1 MAQEML
7 LSQIREHK
15 SIFLILVCFLVFTME
30 ARAISNIDYFEFIND
45 LKSFSASFKQYTY
58 NENGSLIKESN
69 GSIIYKKKSKY
80 ILEYIRPNKIKFI
93 SDGQFLTTYDEDL
106 EQIIIQS
113 SNKLSNQNIV
123 DIMTDEN
130 LIKKKFNIKTYT
142 LDNENHFK
150 FTPKNGKV
158 KRNVFLL
165 VIIDGKISRISFMND
180 FDQSVTMN
188 LSNFKKNEHFL
199 DILFKTKYPE
209 NFDVI
214 IDK

>member
-1 MAQEML
+1 
-7 LSQIREHK
+7 
-15 SIFLILVCFLVFTME
+15 
-30 ARAISNIDYFEFIND
+30 
-45 LKSFSASFKQYTY
+45 
-58 NENGSLIKESN
+58 
-69 GSIIYKKKSKY
+69 
-80 ILEYIRPNKIKFI
+80 
-93 SDGQFLTTYDEDL
+93 
-106 EQIIIQS
+106 
-113 SNKLSNQNIV
+113 
-123 DIMTDEN
+123 MTDEN

>member
-1 MAQEML
+1 
-7 LSQIREHK
+7 
-15 SIFLILVCFLVFTME
+15 
-30 ARAISNIDYFEFIND
+30 
-45 LKSFSASFKQYTY
+45 
-58 NENGSLIKESN
+58 
-69 GSIIYKKKSKY
+69 
-80 ILEYIRPNKIKFI
+80 
-93 SDGQFLTTYDEDL
+93 
-106 EQIIIQS
+106 
-113 SNKLSNQNIV
+113 
-123 DIMTDEN
+123 MTDEN
-130 LIKKKFNIKTYT
+130 LIKEKFNIKTYA
-142 LDNENHFK
+142 LNNEDHVK

-188 LSNFKKNEHFL
+188 FSNFKKNEQFL

>member
-1 MAQEML
+1 MVQEML

-15 SIFLILVCFLVFTME
+15 SIFLLLVCFLVFTME

-69 GSIIYKKKSKY
+69 GSIIYKKSKY

-130 LIKKKFNIKTYT
+130 LIKGKVQYQTYT
-142 LDNENHFK
+142 LNNEDHVK
-150 FTPKNGKV
+150 FTPKMEKLREMFSFSLLLTE
-158 KRNVFLL
+158 KYQEFLL
-165 VIIDGKISRISFMND
+165 
-180 FDQSVTMN
+180 
-188 LSNFKKNEHFL
+188 
-199 DILFKTKYPE
+199 
-209 NFDVI
+209 
-214 IDK
+214 

>member
-1 MAQEML
+1 MVQEML

-15 SIFLILVCFLVFTME
+15 SIFLLLVFFLVFTLE
-30 ARAISNIDYFEFIND
+30 AKAISNIDYFEFIND

-58 NENGSLIKESN
+58 NENGLLIKESN

-80 ILEYIRPNKIKFI
+80 ILEYVRPNKIKFI

-130 LIKKKFNIKTYT
+130 LIKEKFNIKTYA
-142 LDNENHFK
+142 LDNEDHVK

-188 LSNFKKNEHFL
+188 FSNFKKNEQFL